1 MKEVVV
7 RKRCRCLTKKKK
19 EEVSINAQDIENY
32 GFGGGR
38 NGDTVAKFDGGNI
51 YLGNDGGS

>member
-1 MKEVVV
+1 MLLITDDGVVV
-7 RKRCRCLTKKKK
+7 RK
-19 EEVSINAQDIENY
+19 EVSINAQDIENY